1 MHTINPEV
9 ERMIIQV
16 IIWILALYGLIEI
29 IIEAYRAVFVLKN
42 VKDMYILI
50 AVKNQEEN
58 IEGIVRSIVF
68 KNLYDK
74 NEEIFNN
81 IIFAD
86 MGSTDNTV
94 KILEKLCGEY
104 EFLKVINY
112 GEANDCLKEIF
123 KQNNSL

>member
-1 MHTINPEV
+1 
-9 ERMIIQV
+9 MIIQV